1 MTGLRVYEKAAGGA
15 NEFAPS
21 AYEAAYQAY
30 FTGRELPLS
39 VEAVPIEGVP
49 AYAAQA
55 VAIALNS
62 AYATA
67 PDAPSTVWLPM
78 EEKNGEDGVY
88 SGDAMAFF
96 TAYRAYLTVLPGNM
110 ADRIEIY
117 ERPIGTQDW
126 AYSPL
131 TQAFEERPLHLP
143 LPTEQDSPYASAA
156 AIAVNQAYRKYLAN
170 EYDALKELWDQYS
183 IGDGFSMI
191 FFDRYFAIGFFKD
204 DLLDSFVASY
214 FPGVYNGEQRRIEMV
229 NLLGGDPDNP
239 YDPDYP
245 QKALEE
251 LLIGQTMPLDPAQ
264 YGAAGD
270 LAAYQVAGIILALND
285 AYQNS
290 LAGQQ

>member
-1 MTGLRVYEKAAGGA
+1 MKFLTFGEIMLRLKSPGLERFFQSPMLEATFGGGEANVAVSLANYE
-15 NEFAPS
+15 
-21 AYEAAYQAY
+21 QD
-30 FTGRELPLS
+30 
-39 VEAVPIEGVP
+39 V
-49 AYAAQA
+49 
-55 VAIALNS
+55 
-62 AYATA
+62 
-67 PDAPSTVWLPM
+67 
-78 EEKNGEDGVY
+78 
-88 SGDAMAFF
+88 
-96 TAYRAYLTVLPGNM
+96 AYLTVLPGNM

-117 ERPIGTQDW
+117 ERPVGTQDW

-143 LPTEQDSPYASAA
+143 LPAEQDSPSASAA

-170 EYDALKELWDQYS
+170 EYDALKELRDQYS

-204 DLLDSFVASY
+204 GLLDSFDASY
-214 FPGVYNGEQRRIEMV
+214 YPGVYNGEQRRIEMV
-229 NLLGGDPDNP
+229 NLLGGNPDNP